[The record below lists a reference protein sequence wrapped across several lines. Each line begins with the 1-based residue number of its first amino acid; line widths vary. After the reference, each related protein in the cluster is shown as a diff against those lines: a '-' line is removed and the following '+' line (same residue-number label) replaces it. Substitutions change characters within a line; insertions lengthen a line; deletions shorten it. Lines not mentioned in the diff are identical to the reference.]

1 MCDEYAHHIR
11 IHFCPLFFFSEIG
24 CNLLNIIGELHG
36 VIPLLGI
43 SSVFNPRKDILR
55 YLCVF
60 AKILKQNLPRLLP
73 LSSQWNA
80 YPSTTLSLDT
90 IESKTGKKI
99 EYNPYISDTLVTTL
113 IIQIKF
119 YIKENVALQT
129 LQHSVLK
136 QMACHPK
143 LYLQYVFHNSVI
155 LKE

>member
-11 IHFCPLFFFSEIG
+11 IHFYPPFFFSEIG
-24 CNLLNIIGELHG
+24 CNLLNIVGELHG

-55 YLCVF
+55 YLCVL

-73 LSSQWNA
+73 LSSQWNLLLPYLWIQLRA
-80 YPSTTLSLDT
+80 KQ
-90 IESKTGKKI
+90 EKKI

-143 LYLQYVFHNSVI
+143 LYLQYVFHNTVI